1 MDALTYTEV
10 NGYRIPNLT
19 VPDEQDEITELAD
32 GRFARKRRAYLQNH
46 RPGLFT
52 DLLTTCTLNQHLA
65 EIEQTARRR
74 LEQMVPQMA
83 TAQGVTE
90 ELKARDQMQWV
101 GLMNNIRLAAEEVIL
116 NELIYS

>member
-1 MDALTYTEV
+1 MDVLTYTEV

-19 VPDEQDEITELAD
+19 VPEEPDGITELAD

-65 EIEQTARRR
+65 EIEQTARDR
-74 LEQMVPQMA
+74 LERMVPEMA
-83 TAQGVTE
+83 ATQGVTE
-90 ELKARDQMQWV
+90 ELKARDQMRWV
-101 GLMNNIRLAAEEVIL
+101 GLMNNIRHRAEETIL
-116 NELIYS
+116 HDLIYN